1 MRSILRVISLALV
14 LAVPAIAHA
23 GDSDDTVFLKNG
35 GRVRGTVLVEDPG
48 KGVTI
53 KLADGTTRTVPAA
66 DVKNVQYGAPPSA
79 PAPAPASA
87 GAPVAVAPPP
97 PGMAPPESAA
107 AAPAPVAAAPFAPP
121 PPPPEPQYH
130 RRTGLL
136 VTGII
141 AMGSGALAGL
151 IGSAMV
157 IAGTNSKYECYGPS
171 NDSCGNYDD
180 HDLTEP
186 GAAIGVTG
194 AVVLAA
200 GVPFFIL
207 GLIKVPNEPKDS
219 GKITLVPSRVVVTPV
234 ATNNTWGLQLSG
246 NL

>member
-1 MRSILRVISLALV
+1 LV

-23 GDSDDTVFLKNG
+23 GDSDDTVILKNG

-66 DVKNVQYGAPPSA
+66 DVKNVQYGAPAAA
-79 PAPAPASA
+79 PAPAAPAPAAA

-97 PGMAPPESAA
+97 AGMAPPDSTAA
-107 AAPAPVAAAPFAPP
+107 PAPAPVAAAPFAPP
-121 PPPPEPQYH
+121 PAPAEPQYH

-157 IAGTNSKYECYGPS
+157 IAGTNSKYECYGAS
-171 NDSCGNYDD
+171 NNSCGNYDD

-219 GKITLVPSRVVVTPV
+219 GKITLVPSRVIVTPV